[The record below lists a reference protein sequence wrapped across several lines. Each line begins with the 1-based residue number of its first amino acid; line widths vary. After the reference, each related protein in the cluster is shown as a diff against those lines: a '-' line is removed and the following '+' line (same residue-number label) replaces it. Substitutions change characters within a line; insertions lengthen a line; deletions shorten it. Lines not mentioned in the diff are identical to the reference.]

1 MNHSEKPAEICGER
15 DAAYWKYSRA
25 ALLIP
30 FAALHLLGLG
40 QVALDEPNL
49 KDQQQHSDTSAT
61 LRSSPIPTPPLPK
74 PSSIVTLDPDQL
86 LADIR
91 DIRGPV
97 PIPNPGLP
105 YLVVTGVVTVLALIA
120 LSIFLIRRFLKRRPE
135 APVINP
141 YDQALSD
148 LWATRSLMS
157 EGLDKEFSSA
167 VSDVVRFFL
176 ERQFSI
182 PAPES
187 TTEEFLI
194 QIREHDLIKGKL
206 SDTFSEF
213 LQECD
218 LAKFARHAFGLHDM
232 NVLYGKAKNL
242 IEETY
247 LKHKM
252 QAAILAHDPSEKAV

>member
-1 MNHSEKPAEICGER
+1 MNRSAEITETYR
-15 DAAYWKYSRA
+15 VRNAACWRCSLA
-25 ALLIP
+25 AFLIP
-30 FAALHLLGLG
+30 FAALPLLG
-40 QVALDEPNL
+40 QVALDEPSL
-49 KDQQQHSDTSAT
+49 EERQQHSGTGAP
-61 LRSSPIPTPPLPK
+61 LRSSPVPPPPLPK
-74 PSSIVTLDPDQL
+74 TSSIVTLDPDQL

-97 PIPNPGLP
+97 LIPNPWLP
-105 YLVVTGVVTVLALIA
+105 YLVVTGVVAVLALITI
-120 LSIFLIRRFLKRRPE
+120 SIFLIRGFFKRRPA

-148 LWATRSLMS
+148 LRATRSLIS

-194 QIREHDLIKGKL
+194 RIRDHNLIKGKL

-232 NVLYGKAKNL
+232 NALYGKAKVL

-252 QAAILAHDPSEKAV
+252 QAAMLAHDPSEKPG